1 MRACIMLAN
10 ADANGGQSGDGPV
23 MAFIASDALIPIF
36 SIAAVHGA
44 DMIEMLTPVHVLHAV
59 GSNSVSDL

>member
-1 MRACIMLAN
+1 MAGSRATVRLW
-10 ADANGGQSGDGPV
+10 P
-23 MAFIASDALIPIF
+23 FIASDALIPIF